1 MKKVR
6 PVPVPTAYPVP
17 DEPNVAVYA
26 TEADRAVPVPAY
38 AEPCVRPATRGV
50 TLLIHNAESNA
61 VTVTTAQGFYMSGP
75 DAHGEAYF
83 TYTPADRNY
92 DVAVGLSSVVSIT
105 ILGQMPELF
114 NEMPRAKGGIS

>member
-1 MKKVR
+1 MKKRRIPTVE
-6 PVPVPTAYPVP
+6 PVAVPVV
-17 DEPNVAVYA
+17 DEPTSAVYA
-26 TEADRAVPVPAY
+26 TEADRAVPVTSA
-38 AEPCVRPATRGV
+38 RPATQGV

-83 TYTPADRNY
+83 VYQPADRPY
-92 DVAVGLSSVVSIT
+92 EAAVGLSSVVSIT

-114 NEMPRAKGGIS
+114 NEMPRAKGGTT